1 MKPHSHVKSVLEHG
15 LVLDVTIEDL
25 SFTAYVVI
33 SEPDINLVA
42 DFVPQEHFESGGDLH
57 VTAVET
63 PADAQTQIQ
72 DMAFNMNIGDAVVFM
87 CSDQATYQET
97 LEELGQDPYQN
108 RA

>member
-25 SFTAYVVI
+25 SFVAYVVI
-33 SEPDINLVA
+33 SEPDINRVA

-63 PADAQTQIQ
+63 PHDAPTQIQ
-72 DMAFNMNIGDAVVFM
+72 DMAFNMNIGDSVVFL

-97 LEELGQDPYQN
+97 LQELGQDTYPN